1 MIAHLEAVDELELVR
16 LVQDAQRAEQ
26 LERMVVFA
34 EQLREEAR
42 EAAIAHEDEHRR
54 ALAA

>member
-1 MIAHLEAVDELELVR
+1 MIAHLEVVDELELVR
-16 LVQDAQRAEQ
+16 LVRDAPRAEQ
-26 LERMVVFA
+26 LKRMVVFA

-42 EAAIAHEDEHRR
+42 EAAVAHEDEHRR